1 MLFPSIDFAI
11 FLSVVLIV
19 AWTLHATRHEELR
32 KWFLLLASLAFYA
45 FWNWGFALMLVAV
58 ATVAYAVGRVVRS
71 EAAPRL
77 KLASVIVGVSGALAL
92 LAYFKYYNFALLTA
106 GNFGLWE
113 AIGTQPPFSEVVVP
127 IAISFFTF
135 HAISYMVDAYAGRMV
150 PTRSLRDV
158 MLYISFFPHLV
169 AGPIVRAADF
179 LPQLEAGP
187 KETARPYADAMALI
201 VGGLFK
207 KVVFANYLAE
217 AIADPVFTAPS
228 QFGGGDILLA
238 IIAYAY
244 QIYFDFSAY
253 TDIAIG
259 VAALLGYRFP
269 ENFSQ
274 PYRSLSP
281 REFWTRWHISLSS
294 WLRDYLYIPLG
305 GNRHGMVRTV
315 VNLMITMVLGGLW
328 HGANITFVIW
338 GTLHGVA
345 LVANHLWAKTR
356 WREALKSRWLY
367 RAVSLVLMTVFTWAT
382 WVFFRAPD
390 LETTNDIF
398 AGLFQ
403 RFDMPTLLTPFLGAL
418 IVIGIGTQFLPASW
432 RGGMHGGLIRR
443 LPALHYV
450 GFAAAMVALLLLAPS
465 AAAPFIYFQF

>member
-1 MLFPSIDFAI
+1 MLFPSIEFAL
-11 FLSVVLIV
+11 FLTVVLV
-19 AWTLHATRHEELR
+19 VSWTLASAGQETLR
-32 KWFLLLASLAFYA
+32 KWFLLFASLSFYA
-45 FWNWGFALMLVAV
+45 FWSIGFALLLVAV
-58 ATVAYAVGRVVRS
+58 SGAAYAVARAGETSNPKVRRT
-71 EAAPRL
+71 AL
-77 KLASVIVGVSGALAL
+77 WLGVGGALTL
-92 LAYFKYYNFALLTA
+92 LGYFKYYNFALANLMNL
-106 GNFGLWE
+106 GVFHLIGL
-113 AIGTQPPFSEVVVP
+113 QPMFSETVVP

-135 HAISYMVDAYAGRMV
+135 HAISYMVDATSGRMA
-150 PTRSLRDV
+150 PARRLRDV

-179 LPQLEAGP
+179 LPQIEAGP
-187 KETARPYADAMALI
+187 KTTARPYSAALALI

-207 KVVFANYLAE
+207 KVVFANYLSV

-238 IIAYAY
+238 VFAYAF

-269 ENFSQ
+269 ENFNQ

-281 REFWTRWHISLSS
+281 REFWTRWHISLST

-305 GNRHGMVRTV
+305 GSRNGKLRTI

-338 GTLHGVA
+338 GTLHGLA

-356 WREALKSRWLY
+356 LRSAMSGAWFYK
-367 RAVSLVLMTVFTWAT
+367 AVCLALMTAFILAT
-382 WVFFRAPD
+382 WVFFRSPD
-390 LETTNDIF
+390 LATATEIF
-398 AGLFQ
+398 AGIAQ
-403 RFDMPTLLTPFLGAL
+403 RFDAPTLLTPFLGAL
-418 IVIGIGTQFLPASW
+418 LVVGVITQFMPSGLRVAL
-432 RGGMHGGLIRR
+432 GGGLMRV
-443 LPALHYV
+443 PAALQFV
-450 GFAAAMVALLLLAPS
+450 GFAGAMLALLLLAPS

>member
-1 MLFPSIDFAI
+1 MLFPSIEFAI
-11 FLSVVLIV
+11 FFAFVLTLSWL
-19 AWTLHATRHEELR
+19 LHAVQQEALR
-32 KWFLLLASLAFYA
+32 KWFLLAASLGFYA

-58 ATVAYAVGRVVRS
+58 AAVAYAVGRVVRT
-71 EAAPRL
+71 EASRPMKRA
-77 KLASVIVGVSGALAL
+77 AVIVGVTGALAL

-106 GNFGLWE
+106 DNFGLWG
-113 AIGTQPPFSEVVVP
+113 AIGYQPPFSEVVVP

-158 MLYISFFPHLV
+158 ILYISFFPHLV

-179 LPQLEAGP
+179 IPQIEAGP
-187 KETARPYADAMALI
+187 TQTARPYADALALI
-201 VGGLFK
+201 VSGLFK
-207 KVVFANYLAE
+207 KVVFANYLSV

-228 QFGGGDILLA
+228 QFSAGDIALA
-238 IIAYAY
+238 IIAYSY

-269 ENFSQ
+269 ENFNQ

-281 REFWTRWHISLSS
+281 QEFWRRWHISLST

-305 GNRHGMVRTV
+305 GSRHGMARTLL
-315 VNLMITMVLGGLW
+315 NLMITMVLGGLW
-328 HGANITFVIW
+328 HGANFTFLIW
-338 GTLHGVA
+338 GFMHGLA
-345 LVANHLWAKTR
+345 MVANHLW
-356 WREALKSRWLY
+356 
-367 RAVSLVLMTVFTWAT
+367 RAVPVRERLQDNFGYKAICLILMTLFIMAT

-390 LETTNDIF
+390 LETAQDIF
-398 AGLFQ
+398 SGLT
-403 RFDMPTLLTPFLGAL
+403 RFAAPTLLTPFLGAL
-418 IVIGIGTQFLPASW
+418 IVIGVGTQFLPTAW
-432 RGGMHGGLIRR
+432 RGGMHGGLIR
-443 LPALHYV
+443 LAPVWHFV
-450 GFAAAMVALLLLAPS
+450 GFGLAMVALLLLAPS

>member
-1 MLFPSIDFAI
+1 VLFPSIEFAI
-11 FLSVVLIV
+11 FQSVVLV
-19 AWTLHATRHEELR
+19 VSWGLAALKHEELR
-32 KWFLLLASLAFYA
+32 KWFLLLASLGFYA
-45 FWNWGFALMLVAV
+45 FWSWEFALLLIAV
-58 ATVAYAVGRVVRS
+58 SSVAYAVGMVTRTSNSPRQRK
-71 EAAPRL
+71 AA
-77 KLASVIVGVSGALAL
+77 VIVGVTGALAL

-106 GNFGLWE
+106 GSFGLWQL
-113 AIGTQPPFSEVVVP
+113 IGTQPPFSEVVIP

-150 PTRSLRDV
+150 PTRNLRDV

-179 LPQLEAGP
+179 IPQIEAGP
-187 KETARPYADAMALI
+187 KTTARPYADAMALI

-207 KVVFANYLAE
+207 KVVFANYLSVMV
-217 AIADPVFTAPS
+217 ADQVFTAPS

-238 IIAYAY
+238 VVAYAF

-269 ENFSQ
+269 ENFNQ

-281 REFWTRWHISLSS
+281 REFWTRWHISLST

-305 GNRHGMVRTV
+305 GSRHGMVRTI

-338 GTLHGVA
+338 GTLHGLA
-345 LVANHLWAKTR
+345 LVGNHLWARTGL
-356 WREALKSRWLY
+356 RERLRGAVVYKSIC
-367 RAVSLVLMTVFTWAT
+367 LVLMLVFTCTT

-390 LETTNDIF
+390 LQTAQDIF
-398 AGLFQ
+398 SGMFT
-403 RFDMPTLLTPFLGAL
+403 RFAAPTLLTPFLAAIL
-418 IVIGIGTQFLPASW
+418 TIGLLTQFLPSAW
-432 RGGMHGGLIRR
+432 RNGMHSGLIRVP
-443 LPALHYV
+443 PALHFL
-450 GFAAAMVALLLLAPS
+450 GFSAAMVALLLLAPS

>member
-1 MLFPSIDFAI
+1 MLFPSIEFAI
-11 FLSVVLIV
+11 FLSVVLV
-19 AWTLHATRHEELR
+19 VSWGLAKLGHEELR
-32 KWFLLLASLAFYA
+32 KWFLLIVSLGFYA
-45 FWNWGFALMLVAV
+45 FWSWQFALLLIAV
-58 ATVAYAVGRVVRS
+58 SCVAYAVGMVTRTSQSARQKRW
-71 EAAPRL
+71 A
-77 KLASVIVGVSGALAL
+77 VIVGVAGALAL
-92 LAYFKYYNFALLTA
+92 LAYFKYYNFAILTA
-106 GNFGLWE
+106 GSAGRWQLV
-113 AIGTQPPFSEVVVP
+113 GTQPPFTEVVIP

-150 PTRSLRDV
+150 PTRNLRDV

-179 LPQLEAGP
+179 IPQIERGP
-187 KETARPYADAMALI
+187 QQTSRPYADALALI

-207 KVVFANYLAE
+207 KVVFANYLSVMV
-217 AIADPVFTAPS
+217 ADQVFTAPS

-238 IIAYAY
+238 VVAYAF

-269 ENFSQ
+269 ENFNQ

-281 REFWTRWHISLSS
+281 QEFWRRWHISLST

-305 GNRHGMVRTV
+305 GSRHGRMRTV

-338 GTLHGVA
+338 GTLHGLA
-345 LVANHLWAKTR
+345 LVTNHIWAKTG
-356 WREALKSRWLY
+356 WREQMKG
-367 RAVSLVLMTVFTWAT
+367 AVAYKAVCLVLMLAFTCAT
-382 WVFFRAPD
+382 WVFFRSPD
-390 LETTNDIF
+390 LQTAQDVFSGIF
-398 AGLFQ
+398 T
-403 RFDMPTLLTPFLGAL
+403 RFSVPTLMTPFIAAIL
-418 IVIGIGTQFLPASW
+418 IIGVLTQFLPTSW
-432 RGGMHGGLIRR
+432 RIGMHGGLIRV
-443 LPALHYV
+443 PAVLHFL
-450 GFAAAMVALLLLAPS
+450 GFGAAMLALLLLAPS

>member
-1 MLFPSIDFAI
+1 MLFPSIEFAI

-19 AWTLHATRHEELR
+19 SWGLAKLGHEELR
-32 KWFLLLASLAFYA
+32 KWFLLLASLSFYA
-45 FWNWGFALMLVAV
+45 FWSWEFALLLVTV
-58 ATVAYAVGRVVRS
+58 SSVAYAAGMVTRTS
-71 EAAPRL
+71 DSPRR
-77 KLASVIVGVSGALAL
+77 KRLAVIVGVAGALAL
-92 LAYFKYYNFALLTA
+92 LAYFKYYNFAILT
-106 GNFGLWE
+106 GGSLGLWQL
-113 AIGTQPPFSEVVVP
+113 IGTQPPFSEVVIP

-150 PTRSLRDV
+150 PTQNLRDV
-158 MLYISFFPHLV
+158 MLYISFFPHLE

-179 LPQLEAGP
+179 IPQIEAGP
-187 KETARPYADAMALI
+187 KQTARPYADAMALI

-207 KVVFANYLAE
+207 KVVFANYLSVMV
-217 AIADPVFTAPS
+217 ADQVFIAPS

-238 IIAYAY
+238 VVAYAF

-269 ENFSQ
+269 ENFNQ

-281 REFWTRWHISLSS
+281 REFWTRWHISLST

-305 GNRHGMVRTV
+305 GNRHGMIRTI

-338 GTLHGVA
+338 GTLHGLA
-345 LVANHLWAKTR
+345 LVGNHIWAKTGL
-356 WREALKSRWLY
+356 RERMKGAAIY
-367 RAVSLVLMTVFTWAT
+367 RALCLALMLAFTCAT
-382 WVFFRAPD
+382 WVFFRSPD
-390 LETTNDIF
+390 MQTAQDVFTGIF
-398 AGLFQ
+398 T
-403 RFDMPTLLTPFLGAL
+403 RFNMPTLLTPFLAAIL
-418 IVIGIGTQFLPASW
+418 IVGVLTQFLPASW
-432 RGGMHGGLIRR
+432 RNGMHGGLLRV
-443 LPALHYV
+443 PPVLHFL
-450 GFAAAMVALLLLAPS
+450 GFGAAMVALLLLAPS

>member
-1 MLFPSIDFAI
+1 MLFPSIEFAI
-11 FLSVVLIV
+11 FLSVVLVV
-19 AWTLHATRHEELR
+19 AWGLAALKHEELR

-45 FWNWGFALMLVAV
+45 FWSWQFALLLVAV
-58 ATVAYAVGRVVRS
+58 SSVAYAVGMVTRTSDRPKQRR
-71 EAAPRL
+71 AA
-77 KLASVIVGVSGALAL
+77 VIVGVTGALAL

-106 GNFGLWE
+106 GNFGLWQLV
-113 AIGTQPPFSEVVVP
+113 GTQPPFSEVVIP

-150 PTRSLRDV
+150 PTRNLRDV

-179 LPQLEAGP
+179 IPQIEAGP
-187 KETARPYADAMALI
+187 KQTARPYADAMALI

-207 KVVFANYLAE
+207 KVVFANYLSVMV
-217 AIADPVFTAPS
+217 ADQVFIAPS

-238 IIAYAY
+238 VVAYAF

-269 ENFSQ
+269 ENFNQ

-281 REFWTRWHISLSS
+281 REFWTRWHISLST

-305 GNRHGMVRTV
+305 GSRHGMVRTI

-338 GTLHGVA
+338 GTLHGLA
-345 LVANHLWAKTR
+345 LVGNHLWAKTGLR
-356 WREALKSRWLY
+356 NRLKGAGVY
-367 RAVSLVLMTVFTWAT
+367 KAICLVLMLVFICAT

-390 LETTNDIF
+390 LQTAQDIF
-398 AGLFQ
+398 SGMFT
-403 RFDMPTLLTPFLGAL
+403 RFSAPTLLTPFLAAILVAGVL
-418 IVIGIGTQFLPASW
+418 TQFLPTGL
-432 RGGMHGGLIRR
+432 RGGLHNALIR
-443 LPALHYV
+443 LPPVAHFL
-450 GFAAAMVALLLLAPS
+450 GFSAAMVALLLLAPS